1 MANNTDN
8 NSPLV
13 KLAVAILDDPH
24 GITTEAW
31 EALTEVFKQQYGTRP
46 PPPLVPKL
54 IKAILVLSDGGDDR
68 VYLPEGW
75 NDENSG

>member
-1 MANNTDN
+1 MANLASD

-13 KLAVAILDDPH
+13 KLAVAILDDQH

-46 PPPLVPKL
+46 PPPLVQKL
-54 IKAILVLSDGGDDR
+54 MGAIDGCDGR

-75 NDENSG
+75 NG